1 MTLTQSLEKT
11 ADFTAITKVKEDSND
26 YFYHKDNKKH
36 GKTILL
42 KRIPLEKLMDL
53 KVDYAFKQLFGNEKN
68 KEITVVFL
76 NAILQRTGRKRITD
90 ISFTNTEVG
99 GEYYKDKKSSLDLL
113 VLTKDNEWINVE
125 IQFTNKYDMVKRSLF
140 YWSRIYNNSLKEG
153 MKYNQLRPVIVINI
167 VNFDLFRQTDLF
179 HTSYH
184 LYEDEKYFK
193 LTNAMEFHFIEMSKL
208 IKDWKS
214 DKLDPWNDMLARWLM
229 MLGMVDSKNGEIY
242 NDIYREL
249 EVIAMNDDSLREAF
263 ENWEEL
269 SMTQEQRLAYES
281 RLKQILD
288 DESFKQDMKS
298 LAEEAAKK
306 NHEAEKKNE
315 EAEKRIV
322 EAQKSILES
331 EKSILE
337 SEKRIQESEKKIQD
351 AEKKEL
357 EAKERL
363 VTTAHK
369 LLARGMDMEF
379 VAESTGLSMERIT
392 EIKDEIEK

>member
-1 MTLTQSLEKT
+1 
-11 ADFTAITKVKEDSND
+11 
-26 YFYHKDNKKH
+26 
-36 GKTILL
+36 
-42 KRIPLEKLMDL
+42 
-53 KVDYAFKQLFGNEKN
+53 
-68 KEITVVFL
+68 
-76 NAILQRTGRKRITD
+76 
-90 ISFTNTEVG
+90 
-99 GEYYKDKKSSLDLL
+99 
-113 VLTKDNEWINVE
+113 
-125 IQFTNKYDMVKRSLF
+125 
-140 YWSRIYNNSLKEG
+140 
-153 MKYNQLRPVIVINI
+153 
-167 VNFDLFRQTDLF
+167 
-179 HTSYH
+179 
-184 LYEDEKYFK
+184 
-193 LTNAMEFHFIEMSKL
+193 
-208 IKDWKS
+208 
-214 DKLDPWNDMLARWLM
+214 
-229 MLGMVDSKNGEIY
+229 GMVDSKNGEIY
-242 NDIYREL
+242 NDSYREL

-337 SEKRIQESEKKIQD
+337 SEKRIQESEKKIQESEKKIQD